1 MCAPLVSPLNV
12 AVVAGEKAL
21 NAPLSTLQEK
31 TRLPI
36 AVRLSLAL
44 NVNAAVGAD
53 VVPLGPLEISQTGGV
68 LSTMTR
74 RVATARF
81 PERSTAVA
89 VSVWAPS
96 PTLVV
101 DHGAV
106 AVTAAAGG
114 GGTEFATSACVSAVN
129 ATLEMP
135 LPLSVA

>member
-12 AVVAGEKAL
+12 AVVAGENAL
-21 NAPLSTLQEK
+21 NAALSSLHAK
-31 TRLPI
+31 TRFPL
-36 AVRLSLAL
+36 AVRLSLPL
-44 NVNAAVGAD
+44 NVTAWVGAA

-81 PERSTAVA
+81 PARSTAVA

-96 PTLVV
+96 PMLVV

-106 AVTAAAGG
+106 AVPAAAGG
-114 GGTEFATSACVSAVN
+114 AGSEVATSARA
-129 ATLEMP
+129 
-135 LPLSVA
+135 